1 MWLYSY
7 TCGMG
12 GCLARLFGGRSTQ
25 SYKKVEDARDDD
37 VESGPNGQGSNM
49 ADMADDDDDEEWED
63 FGDPRLSVASA
74 ATAAATAAAA
84 AQPMHPAAEEPE
96 VEEVDPFAGMGMAP
110 TIKPTKRHAA
120 PSPFAKPAPA
130 QSKRLTSMLASLDE
144 DSTAVAG
151 GWVDET
157 DDLDFGVSDR
167 RKANEE
173 RRQQRR
179 RERDASASA
188 APAKGPAVGR
198 SRLGATRG
206 GWE

>member
-1 MWLYSY
+1 
-7 TCGMG
+7 
-12 GCLARLFGGRSTQ
+12 
-25 SYKKVEDARDDD
+25 
-37 VESGPNGQGSNM
+37 M

-63 FGDPRLSVASA
+63 FGDPRLSGASV
-74 ATAAATAAAA
+74 ATAAATAAATSA
-84 AQPMHPAAEEPE
+84 ATSMHPAAEEPE

-130 QSKRLTSMLASLDE
+130 QSSRLTSMLASLDE
-144 DSTAVAG
+144 DSNAVAG
-151 GWVDET
+151 GWADET

-188 APAKGPAVGR
+188 APAKGPAGGR